1 MFDEQPD
8 GDIHGECAAEIHKL
22 EAENTALRAEL
33 AALKARDVV
42 MVPREPTME
51 MLKEAVMQ
59 RHGTAT
65 YRCVSTSGL
74 EALEEEAAEDY
85 RAMIAA
91 AEGKK

>member
-1 MFDEQPD
+1 
-8 GDIHGECAAEIHKL
+8 
-22 EAENTALRAEL
+22 
-33 AALKARDVV
+33 
-42 MVPREPTME
+42 ME